1 MAAATVNGIF
11 FTYPDDPCMV
21 FNPCIV
27 TVGHTV
33 ARVRVGLNG
42 IFATY
47 QAKDGDC
54 LIDIRSFLQ
63 AGFTGLRMGKDV
75 PTSGLQ
81 SISELG
87 KSVSVQMTAY
97 DTDNTVLATYTA
109 SIFCIWGATAIGEV
123 IEANEKWTMW
133 RGYPFTYGRYFSAAE
148 SVGIFEYINGTS
160 HYLNGYDPS
169 SQGIWNAPI
178 NPTTGEKI
186 EVRKH
191 GQQAV
196 IYATIKVED
205 FREGVY
211 LRWVDRYGIWRY
223 WLFKK
228 GDPQREVASRF
239 GMYDRID
246 YADYEAV
253 YGWQKTSGRRQSYT
267 RNDIQPLCAP
277 LVDQDTFDR
286 LQDITTSPCVDM
298 LLDFDPNEKWTAV
311 TVQPGTY
318 TKDVKK
324 PEQDF
329 LLNLVLPE
337 IPIQSL

>member
-1 MAAATVNGIF
+1 MASVTVDGIF

-63 AGFTGLRMGKDV
+63 AGFTGLRMGKDTV
-75 PTSGLQ
+75 YSK
-81 SISELG
+81 SELG

-109 SIFCIWGATAIGEV
+109 SIFCIWGAKAVGE
-123 IEANEKWTMW
+123 IIDPYHEKWTMW
-133 RGYPFTYGRYFSAAE
+133 RGYPFTYGRYFAAAE
-148 SVGIFEYINGTS
+148 NVGIFEITNGIS
-160 HYLNGYDPS
+160 AHVNGYSPN
-169 SQGIWNAPI
+169 SQGIWSTVI
-178 NPTTGEKI
+178 IPTTGEQI
-186 EVRKH
+186 IVRKYN
-191 GQQAV
+191 GQTPY
-196 IYATIKVED
+196 ITIKVED
-205 FREGVY
+205 YRDGVY

-228 GDPQREVASRF
+228 GDPQREVTSRF

-253 YGWQKTSGRRQSYT
+253 YGWQKSSGRRQSYT

>member
-1 MAAATVNGIF
+1 MAAVTVNGIF

-33 ARVRVGLNG
+33 ARVRLGTNG
-42 IFATY
+42 IYATY

-54 LIDIRSFLQ
+54 LIDIRSFLR
-63 AGFTGLRMGKDV
+63 AGFTGLRMGKDNLTV
-75 PTSGLQ
+75 TSK
-81 SISELG
+81 SELG
-87 KSVSVQMTAY
+87 KSVSVQMTALAS
-97 DTDNTVLATYTA
+97 DNTVLAMYTA
-109 SIFCIWGATAIGEV
+109 SIFCIWGATAIGE
-123 IEANEKWTMW
+123 ITENGEQWTMW
-133 RGYPFTYGRYFSAAE
+133 KGYPFTYGRYFAAAE
-148 SVGIFEYINGTS
+148 TVSVYEYVNGQATDVYS
-160 HYLNGYDPS
+160 YNPT
-169 SQGIWNAPI
+169 SQGIWNTPI
-178 NPTTGEKI
+178 IPTTGDKI
-186 EVRKH
+186 EIRNYNL
-191 GQQAV
+191 QETL
-196 IYATIKVED
+196 YATIKVED

-211 LRWVDRYGIWRY
+211 LRWVDRHGIWRY

-253 YGWQKTSGRRQSYT
+253 YGWQKSSGRRQSYT

>member
-1 MAAATVNGIF
+1 MAAVTVNGIF
-11 FTYPDDPCMV
+11 FTFPDDPCMV

-27 TVGHTV
+27 TVGHTI
-33 ARVRVGLNG
+33 ARVRLGTNG
-42 IFATY
+42 IYATY

-63 AGFTGLRMGKDV
+63 AGFTGLRMGKDNLTV
-75 PTSGLQ
+75 TSK
-81 SISELG
+81 SELG
-87 KSVSVQMTAY
+87 KSVSVQMTALAS
-97 DTDNTVLATYTA
+97 DNTVLAMYTA
-109 SIFCIWGATAIGEV
+109 SIFCIWGATAIGEI
-123 IEANEKWTMW
+123 IENGEQWTMW
-133 RGYPFTYGRYFSAAE
+133 KGYPFTYGRYFAAAE
-148 SVGIFEYINGTS
+148 TVSVYEYVNGQAADVYSYNPT
-160 HYLNGYDPS
+160 
-169 SQGIWNAPI
+169 SQGIWNTPI
-178 NPTTGEKI
+178 EPTTGDKI
-186 EVRKH
+186 EIRKYN
-191 GQQAV
+191 QQETL
-196 IYATIKVED
+196 YATIKVED

-211 LRWVDRYGIWRY
+211 LRWVDRHGIWRY

-228 GDPQREVASRF
+228 GDPQREVTSRF

-253 YGWQKTSGRRQSYT
+253 YGWQKSSGRRQSYT